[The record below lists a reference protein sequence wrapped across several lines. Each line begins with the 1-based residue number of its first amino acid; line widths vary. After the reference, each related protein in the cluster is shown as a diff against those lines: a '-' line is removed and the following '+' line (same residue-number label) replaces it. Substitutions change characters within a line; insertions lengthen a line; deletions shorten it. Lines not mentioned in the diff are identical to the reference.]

1 MRRLPS
7 CLGGIRLHFR
17 FHSQPPSNAT
27 GGRTGEGRSGSCR
40 EGGEAQNFRHQKEL
54 LSIITGL
61 APKELHFADCG
72 AASFLL
78 SSFLLLDFIL
88 FVRFKVLPTFMRIQN
103 ALFFIFLT
111 IFMHFLRA
119 FYAFIVCGFQMRDEV
134 SESIKTKI
142 SE

>member
-27 GGRTGEGRSGSCR
+27 GGRAGQGRIGSCR

-61 APKELHFADCG
+61 APKELHFAGCG
-72 AASFLL
+72 PASFLL

-103 ALFFIFLT
+103 ALFYFS
-111 IFMHFLRA
+111 HN
-119 FYAFIVCGFQMRDEV
+119 FYAFFT
-134 SESIKTKI
+134 SILCVYCLRF
-142 SE
+142 SNAR